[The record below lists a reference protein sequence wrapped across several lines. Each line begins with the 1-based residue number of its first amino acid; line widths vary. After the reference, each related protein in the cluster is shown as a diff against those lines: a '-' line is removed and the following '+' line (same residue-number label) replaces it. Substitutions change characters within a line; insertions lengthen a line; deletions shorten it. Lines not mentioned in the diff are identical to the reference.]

1 MPHRNFTIFYAI
13 GPALAA
19 VIVSQVAHGKTG
31 VRDLLKGSIRWR
43 VGPVWY
49 IVAVLGPVVLFT
61 AAQVITKLLGLTET
75 NVMSIT
81 RFSLEGCANDSDS
94 IDRTRF
100 AMYLSR
106 HTRLNTDNHDTD
118 WLLLSVVK
126 VTFIIRRN
134 HCVHIRFI
142 WF

>member
-75 NVMSIT
+75 IVVPQGNL
-81 RFSLEGCANDSDS
+81 SLYAIFAFAVNFLANTCEE
-94 IDRTRF
+94 IGWRGF
-100 AMYLSR
+100 ALP
-106 HTRLNTDNHDTD
+106 RLQKQYSA
-118 WLLLSVVK
+118 LLATLIVG
-126 VTFIIRRN
+126 TL
-134 HCVHIRFI
+134 
-142 WF
+142 

>member
-31 VRDLLKGSIRWR
+31 VRDLLKGLIQWR
-43 VGPVWY
+43 V
-49 IVAVLGPVVLFT
+49 GPVVLFT

-81 RFSLEGCANDSDS
+81 RFSLEGCANDFAR
-94 IDRTRF
+94 ILTFDR
-100 AMYLSR
+100 A
-106 HTRLNTDNHDTD
+106 
-118 WLLLSVVK
+118 
-126 VTFIIRRN
+126 
-134 HCVHIRFI
+134 
-142 WF
+142 